1 MNRTSAPRVIVI
13 DKTIFRTVIVKI
25 QYAST
30 DVISSQPAWVT
41 TALQTS
47 VMHVCHG
54 WQHIQAKIYLCLPGL
69 VPCYMR
75 GECGNSWHLPYAGA
89 SWWENFALHRQ
100 YFFEWATNCPELA
113 FAILPV
119 KLRHQPGVRIHRPK
133 LSWFNGPW
141 AQLALCSQ
149 VHILLFTY

>member
-30 DVISSQPAWVT
+30 DVSSPQPAWVT

-100 YFFEWATNCPELA
+100 YFFEWATK
-113 FAILPV
+113 LPWISFCNSASRSATPAGRSHSQAQTV
-119 KLRHQPGVRIHRPK
+119 MVQWP
-133 LSWFNGPW
+133 LS
-141 AQLALCSQ
+141 AAC
-149 VHILLFTY
+149 VM